1 MNISNLNI
9 DKRFIKW
16 LHKQFFEKKMMTPLG
31 IFLLIAIA
39 VGGGALAA
47 IDLFFVPLLIGGLLI
62 GIIVAY
68 ICVFRPLTGFYIASA
83 FSIFIFYPNHLL
95 GRQIVSLSPVLEVLF
110 FLIFIGTYI
119 NSSEKTQVNSPLIK
133 TLISISLILNT
144 ALIILQVFNP
154 NVDTI
159 AIWGSVFRRW
169 LVFMMIYVVAYRLID
184 NREKLIYFIKF
195 WIIAVFV
202 IALYGCFQQW
212 FGFLPMEMNFIMS
225 VPGQFDLMNQ
235 GGNIRKFSFLSDVV
249 SFGVICGSTA
259 VLTLL
264 IAIYTKKPRVKYTL
278 IFFSMI
284 MLLGMAYS
292 GTRTTTVILPIG
304 FIMYG
309 FLTIQ
314 SKKTL
319 ITLFLGS
326 IMALVVFFAPIYSN
340 ATLNRMRTT
349 FDSKDESL
357 NLRERNRH
365 YIQPYLV
372 SHPVGG
378 GIGTTGEL
386 GAAEFPDHPLAKFPT
401 DSGFLRIGLEMGWIG
416 LIAWVFFNLA
426 ILWQSVI
433 YYFRMKDPELKLI
446 MVAFISCIF
455 PILVIQYSQESIGQ
469 FPGSVFFFSVL
480 SLMKRLL
487 EFDEG
492 KLSVNLN

>member
-1 MNISNLNI
+1 MRISNLNI
-9 DKRFIKW
+9 DKKIIAW
-16 LHKQFFEKKMMTPLG
+16 LSKQFFEKKMMTPFG
-31 IFLLIAIA
+31 IFILILIA
-39 VGGGALAA
+39 ALSGVFAA
-47 IDLFFVPLLIGGLLI
+47 MDMFYVPLLIGGLLI

-68 ICVFRPLTGFYIASA
+68 ICIFKPLVGYYIASV
-83 FSIFIFYPNHLL
+83 FSIFVFYPNHLI
-95 GRQIVSLSPVLEVLF
+95 GRQAVSLSPILEILF
-110 FLIFIGTYI
+110 FLVFIGTFI
-119 NSSEKTQVNSPLIK
+119 NPSEKEDGVSPLIK
-133 TLISISLILNT
+133 TFISITLILNT
-144 ALIILQVFNP
+144 SLIILQVFNP
-154 NVDTI
+154 NVDSI
-159 AIWGSVFRRW
+159 SIWGSVFRRW
-169 LVFMMIYVVAYRLID
+169 MVFMIIYSISY
-184 NREKLIYFIKF
+184 KLINTRQKLLYFIKF
-195 WIIAVFV
+195 WIISVFV

-225 VPGQFDLMNQ
+225 VPGQFELMNQ

-249 SFGVICGSTA
+249 SFGVISGSTA
-259 VLTLL
+259 VLTMLF
-264 IAIYTKKPRVKYTL
+264 AIYSKSKRIKYTL
-278 IFFSMI
+278 MFFSLI

-292 GTRTTTVILPIG
+292 GTRTTTVIVPIG

-314 SKKTL
+314 SKKTV
-319 ITLFLGS
+319 ITLFFGS
-326 IMALVVFFAPIYSN
+326 LMALVIFFAPIHNN

-349 FDSKDESL
+349 FDKKDESL

-365 YIQPYLV
+365 YIQPYLKD
-372 SHPVGG
+372 HPVGG

-401 DSGFLRIGLEMGWIG
+401 DSGFLRIGLEMGWLG
-416 LIAWVFFNLA
+416 LIAWVVFNLA
-426 ILWQSVI
+426 ILWQSII

-487 EFDEG
+487 EFDEK
-492 KLSVNLN
+492 KLIAN